1 MSRKPTP
8 EIYITRENIDF
19 IKSTDPALETLTD
32 LANQT
37 LAITYGYWGAIWR
50 DYLIETNPVQ
60 YMVMLSENRLFDRI
74 AEVDLAAQHLY
85 DRTLSENSNPQAE
98 QNAKNLVLE
107 RIIQDPKYVK

>member
-1 MSRKPTP
+1 MSRNPTP
-8 EIYITRENIDF
+8 EIYITREQTDF
-19 IKSTDPALETLTD
+19 FKTTDPALETFTN

-37 LAITYGYWGAIWR
+37 LVITYGYWGALWR

-85 DRTLSENSNPQAE
+85 DKTLSENSNPQAV
-98 QNAKNLVLE
+98 QSAKNLVLE
-107 RIIQDPKYVK
+107 RIIRNPKYAK

>member
-8 EIYITRENIDF
+8 EVYITREKTDF
-19 IKSTDPALETLTD
+19 IKTTDPALETLAD

-85 DRTLSENSNPQAE
+85 NKTLSENRNPHAV

-107 RIIQDPKYVK
+107 RIIRVPKYMK

>member
-1 MSRKPTP
+1 MIIC
-8 EIYITRENIDF
+8 IYITREKTDF
-19 IKSTDPALETLTD
+19 IKTTDPALETLAD

-85 DRTLSENSNPQAE
+85 NKTLSENRNPHAV

-107 RIIQDPKYVK
+107 RIIRVPKYMK